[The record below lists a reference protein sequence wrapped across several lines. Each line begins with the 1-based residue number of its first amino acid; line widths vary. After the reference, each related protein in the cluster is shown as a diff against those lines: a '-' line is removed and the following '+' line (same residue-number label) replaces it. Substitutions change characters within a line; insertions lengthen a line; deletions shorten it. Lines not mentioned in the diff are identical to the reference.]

1 MIRAACV
8 AAPPEF
14 GYADNMLIAVLAGIA
29 IAVVAAVLAKR
40 AAAAEA
46 TRVADRAVDEARAES
61 AALIK
66 AARFEA
72 AGHERAM
79 ETAARAE
86 VLDART
92 TADDAL
98 AGAEAAAERR
108 AEALSRAQDE
118 LETLEDAL
126 SQREAQVAAVQ
137 REAQSRR
144 DRAQGVQRDAER
156 KLASARGDLETRA
169 GVGATDLIAQMSRA
183 WLEEARARAAAAIR
197 AIDAT
202 ASDPAHDREASRVME
217 IAAARYHHH
226 YLTERSAS
234 NLRVG
239 ADLVAVLLDHGAAM
253 HGALERVAGVQLQV
267 NDEQDAVRLDGL
279 DGVGKEMVRRAL
291 NKLLK
296 KPETIDDARKDPD
309 AWATRAREHL
319 NQEIR
324 ALGKRAFQTLG
335 LQKAHP
341 EIVELV
347 GALNFRTSYTQNQ
360 WWHALEASYLAGMM
374 AAELGLDE
382 KLARRATLM
391 HDIGKALTHKIE
403 GSHAVIGAD
412 IARRLGE
419 SETVAN
425 AIGAHHA
432 DEPCNSVYAYLV
444 AASDAMSGARPGA
457 RRELAEGFT
466 AKIEDLERIGLARRG
481 VAFAHAVHGG
491 RELRVYVRE
500 RDVDDL
506 GVVELSTDI
515 ANQIAEE
522 MTFPGQIKVT
532 VIRAFEATATA
543 N

>member
-1 MIRAACV
+1 
-8 AAPPEF
+8 
-14 GYADNMLIAVLAGIA
+14 MLIAVLAGVA
-29 IAVVAAVLAKR
+29 IAVIAAILARR

-46 TRVADRAVDEARAES
+46 LRTARRAVDQARAES
-61 AALIK
+61 AALVK
-66 AARFEA
+66 AARLEG

-86 VLDART
+86 VLDARSV
-92 TADDAL
+92 ADDAL
-98 AGAEAAAERR
+98 AGAEALADRR
-108 AEALSRAQDE
+108 AEALAREQDE
-118 LETLEDAL
+118 LDAL
-126 SQREAQVAAVQ
+126 EEALAQREAQFTAAQ

-144 DRAQGVQRDAER
+144 DRAQGVERDAER
-156 KLASARGDLETRA
+156 KAASARGELETRA
-169 GVGATDLIAQMSRA
+169 GVRAADLITQMSQT

-234 NLRVG
+234 NLRIG
-239 ADLVAVLLDHGAAM
+239 GDLVAVLLDQGAAM

-267 NDEQDAVRLDGL
+267 NDEKDAIRLDGL

-296 KPETIDDARKDPD
+296 KPETVDDARKDPD

-335 LQKAHP
+335 IPKAHP

-360 WWHALEASYLAGMM
+360 WWHAMEASYLAGMM

-419 SETVAN
+419 PETVAN

-500 RDVDDL
+500 RDIDDV
-506 GVVELSTDI
+506 GVVEMSTEI
-515 ANQIAEE
+515 ANQIAEQ

>member
-1 MIRAACV
+1 
-8 AAPPEF
+8 
-14 GYADNMLIAVLAGIA
+14 MLIAVLAGLA
-29 IAVVAAVLAKR
+29 IAAVTAMVAAR
-40 AAAAEA
+40 TAAVEAA
-46 TRVADRAVDEARAES
+46 RVARRAVDDAQAET

-66 AARFEA
+66 AARLEA
-72 AGHERAM
+72 AAHERAM

-86 VLDART
+86 VLEART
-92 TADDAL
+92 AADDAL
-98 AGAEAAAERR
+98 AR
-108 AEALSRAQDE
+108 AEALADRRSDALARVEGEVGVQAD
-118 LETLEDAL
+118 TLEQRDAQVTAT
-126 SQREAQVAAVQ
+126 QREV
-137 REAQSRR
+137 QSRR
-144 DRAQGVQRDAER
+144 DRAQGIERDAER
-156 KLASARGDLETRA
+156 KLAGARAELETRA
-169 GVGATDLIAQMSRA
+169 GVPGAELIAQMSQA
-183 WLEEARARAAAAIR
+183 WLEEARARAAAAVR

-202 ASDPAHDREASRVME
+202 AADPAHDREARRVME
-217 IAAARYHHH
+217 IAAARYQYH

-234 NLRVG
+234 NLRIG
-239 ADLVAVLLDHGAAM
+239 PELVALLLDSGAAL

-267 NDEQDAVRLDGL
+267 NDERDAIRLDGL
-279 DGVGKEMVRRAL
+279 DGVGKEFVRRAMS
-291 NKLLK
+291 KFMK
-296 KPETIDDARKDPD
+296 KPESIDDARKDPEG
-309 AWATRAREHL
+309 WATRGREHL

-324 ALGKRAFQTLG
+324 ALGKRAFQILG
-335 LQKAHP
+335 IQKAHP

-360 WWHALEASYLAGMM
+360 WWHAVEASYLAGMM

-419 SETVAN
+419 AEVVAN

-481 VAFAHAVHGG
+481 VSHAHAVHGG

-506 GVVELSTDI
+506 TVVEMSTDI
-515 ANQIAEE
+515 AQQIAEE

>member
-1 MIRAACV
+1 MW
-8 AAPPEF
+8 
-14 GYADNMLIAVLAGIA
+14 IAVLAGI
-29 IAVVAAVLAKR
+29 VVAAVAAFLAMRVAVAEAGR
-40 AAAAEA
+40 AARREVEQA
-46 TRVADRAVDEARAES
+46 TAES
-61 AALIK
+61 AARVA
-66 AARFEA
+66 AARLESA
-72 AGHERAM
+72 ARMRAT

-86 VLDART
+86 VLEART
-92 TADDAL
+92 AADEAL
-98 AGAEAAAERR
+98 GRAESAAELRSER
-108 AEALSRAQDE
+108 VARVEAELGA
-118 LETLEDAL
+118 LEDAL
-126 SQREAQVAAVQ
+126 EQRDTQVAASQREI
-137 REAQSRR
+137 QSRR
-144 DRAQGVQRDAER
+144 DRAQGVERDADR
-156 KLASARGDLETRA
+156 KRSTARSDLETRA
-169 GVGATDLIAQMSRA
+169 GIKASELIARLAHA
-183 WLEEARARAAAAIR
+183 WIDEARARAAAEVR

-202 ASDPAHDREASRVME
+202 AADPAHDREARRVME
-217 IAAARYHHH
+217 IAAARYQYH

-234 NLRVG
+234 NLRIG
-239 ADLVAVLLDHGAAM
+239 AELVATLLDNGGAL
-253 HGALERVAGVQLQV
+253 HGALERASGVQLQV
-267 NDEQDAVRLDGL
+267 NDDKDAVRLDGL
-279 DGVGKEMVRRAL
+279 DGVGKEMVRRAVH
-291 NKLLK
+291 KLIK
-296 KPETIDDARKDPD
+296 KPETLDDARKDPE
-309 AWATRAREHL
+309 AWAAKSRDHL
-319 NQEIR
+319 QQEIR

-335 LQKAHP
+335 IPKSHP

-360 WWHALEASYLAGMM
+360 WWHAVEASYLAGMM

-403 GSHAVIGAD
+403 GSHAVIGAE

-419 SETVAN
+419 AEVVAN

-466 AKIEDLERIGLARRG
+466 AKIEDLERIGLSRRG
-481 VAFAHAVHGG
+481 VAYAHAVHGG

-500 RDVDDL
+500 REVDDL
-506 GVVELSTDI
+506 TVVEMSTDI

>member
-1 MIRAACV
+1 
-8 AAPPEF
+8 
-14 GYADNMLIAVLAGIA
+14 MLARMWIAILAGVA
-29 IAVVAAVLAKR
+29 VAVVAAVLARR

-46 TRVADRAVDEARAES
+46 ARTAGRAIDEARAES
-61 AALIK
+61 ATLIE
-66 AARFEA
+66 AARLEA
-72 AGHERAM
+72 AARGRAM

-86 VLDART
+86 ALEART
-92 TADDAL
+92 AADDAL
-98 AGAEAAAERR
+98 GRTETDLERRDEAVAR
-108 AEALSRAQDE
+108 AEAELAAQD
-118 LETLEDAL
+118 DAL
-126 SQREAQVAAVQ
+126 EQRDAQVAAGQ
-137 REAQSRR
+137 RELQSRR
-144 DRAQGVQRDAER
+144 DRAQGIERDAER
-156 KLASARGDLETRA
+156 KRAGARSELETRA
-169 GVGATDLIAQMSRA
+169 GIAASELISLLAKA
-183 WLEEARARAAAAIR
+183 WVDDARARAAAEVR

-202 ASDPAHDREASRVME
+202 AADPAHDREARRVME
-217 IAAARYHHH
+217 ISAARYQYH

-234 NLRVG
+234 NLRIG
-239 ADLVAVLLDHGAAM
+239 ADLVAVLLDGGGAM
-253 HGALERVAGVQLQV
+253 HGALERVSGVQLQV
-267 NDEQDAVRLDGL
+267 NDDRDAIRLDGL
-279 DGVGKEMVRRAL
+279 DGVGKEMVRRAIG
-291 NKLLK
+291 KLIK
-296 KPETIDDARKDPD
+296 KPETLDDARRDPE
-309 AWATRAREHL
+309 AWAARSREHL
-319 NQEIR
+319 HQEIR

-335 LQKAHP
+335 IPKAHP

-360 WWHALEASYLAGMM
+360 WWHAVEASYLAGMM

-403 GSHAVIGAD
+403 GSHAVIGAE

-419 SETVAN
+419 SELVAN

-481 VAFAHAVHGG
+481 VAYAHAVHGG

-500 RDVDDL
+500 REVDDL
-506 GVVELSTDI
+506 TVVEMSTDI

>member
-1 MIRAACV
+1 
-8 AAPPEF
+8 
-14 GYADNMLIAVLAGIA
+14 MLIAVLAGLA
-29 IAVVAAVLAKR
+29 IAVVTAVLAAR

-46 TRVADRAVDEARAES
+46 ARVARRTLDDAQAES

-66 AARFEA
+66 AARLEA
-72 AGHERAM
+72 AAGQRQA
-79 ETAARAE
+79 ETAARGEVLEARASADEVIARVEAE
-86 VLDART
+86 VDRRGERLARAAAELDARG
-92 TADDAL
+92 DAL
-98 AGAEAAAERR
+98 EQRDAQM
-108 AEALSRAQDE
+108 AL
-118 LETLEDAL
+118 T
-126 SQREAQVAAVQ
+126 QREV
-137 REAQSRR
+137 QSRR
-144 DRAQGVQRDAER
+144 DRAQGLERDAET
-156 KLASARGDLETRA
+156 KIAGARAELEARA
-169 GVGATDLIAQMSRA
+169 GVRGNDLIAQLSQA
-183 WLEEARARAAAAIR
+183 WFDEARARAADAMR

-202 ASDPAHDREASRVME
+202 AADPAHDREAKRVME
-217 IAAARYHHH
+217 IAATRYHHH

-234 NLRVG
+234 NLRIG
-239 ADLVAVLLDHGAAM
+239 AELVALLLDNGAAL
-253 HGALERVAGVQLQV
+253 HGSLERVAGLQLLV
-267 NDEQDAVRLDGL
+267 NDEKDAIRLDGL
-279 DGVGKEMVRRAL
+279 DGVGKEFVRRAI
-291 NKLLK
+291 NKLIK
-296 KPETIDDARKDPD
+296 KPESIDDARKDPEG
-309 AWATRAREHL
+309 WATRGRDHL
-319 NQEIR
+319 HQEIR

-335 LQKAHP
+335 IQKAHP

-360 WWHALEASYLAGMM
+360 WWHAVESSYLAGMM

-419 SETVAN
+419 SELVAN

-500 RDVDDL
+500 RDVDDAT
-506 GVVELSTDI
+506 VVEMSTDI

-532 VIRAFEATATA
+532 VIRAFEASATA

>member
-1 MIRAACV
+1 V
-8 AAPPEF
+8 W
-14 GYADNMLIAVLAGIA
+14 IAVVAGIA
-29 IAVVAAVLAKR
+29 IAVITAVLAMR

-46 TRVADRAVDEARAES
+46 SREARRVVDKARGEAAAAVKAAELEGAATRKAAEARAREES
-61 AALIK
+61 L
-66 AARFEA
+66 AAR
-72 AGHERAM
+72 
-79 ETAARAE
+79 TAADEQLGGDEAKVLARA
-86 VLDART
+86 
-92 TADDAL
+92 DAL
-98 AGAEAAAERR
+98 AAKAAEL
-108 AEALSRAQDE
+108 AAH
-118 LETLEDAL
+118 EDAIA
-126 SQREAQVAAVQ
+126 QREDAIDALN
-137 REAQSRR
+137 REVQSRR
-144 DRAQGVQRDAER
+144 DRAGGIDRDTQK
-156 KLASARGDLETRA
+156 KLSARRTELESRA
-169 GVGATDLIAQMSRA
+169 GVSGQELVQRLGKA
-183 WLEEARARAAAAIR
+183 WLDDARARAAAMVR
-197 AIDAT
+197 AVDQT
-202 ASDPAHDREASRVME
+202 AADPAHEREAKRVME
-217 IAAARYHHH
+217 IAATRYHHH
-226 YLTERSAS
+226 YLTERAMN

-239 ADLVAVLLDHGAAM
+239 KDMVALLLDNGRGM
-253 HGALERVAGVQLQV
+253 HGALERVSGLQLLV

-279 DGVGKEMVRRAL
+279 DGVGKEMVRRAIGRL
-291 NKLLK
+291 MK
-296 KPETIDDARKDPD
+296 KPETIDDAKKDPE
-309 AWATRAREHL
+309 AWAKRTREHL
-319 NQEIR
+319 EQEIR
-324 ALGKRAFQTLG
+324 SLGKRAFQTLG
-335 LQKAHP
+335 IAKAHP
-341 EIVELV
+341 EIVDLV
-347 GALNFRTSYTQNQ
+347 GALNYRTSYTQNQ
-360 WWHALEASYLAGMM
+360 WWHAVEASYLAGMM

-419 SETVAN
+419 PEIVAN

-466 AKIEDLERIGLARRG
+466 AKVEDLERIGLSRRG
-481 VAFAHAVHGG
+481 VFDAHAVHGG

-506 GVVELSTDI
+506 AVVEMSTDI

>member
-1 MIRAACV
+1 MW
-8 AAPPEF
+8 
-14 GYADNMLIAVLAGIA
+14 IALLAGTV

-40 AAAAEA
+40 TAAAEQA
-46 TRVADRAVDEARAES
+46 RLARRAVDDATAEA
-61 AALIK
+61 AAQIQ
-66 AARFEA
+66 AARLEA
-72 AGHERAM
+72 GARERAI

-86 VLDART
+86 ALDAR
-92 TADDAL
+92 
-98 AGAEAAAERR
+98 AAADEALERTETAVERR
-108 AEALSRAQDE
+108 AGELSRAQAE
-118 LETLEDAL
+118 LDA
-126 SQREAQVAAVQ
+126 QRDAIEQLDAQIAATQ
-137 REAQSRR
+137 RDVQSRR
-144 DRAQGVQRDAER
+144 DRAQGVERDAER
-156 KLASARGDLETRA
+156 KLASARSELEARA
-169 GVGATDLIAQMSRA
+169 GVRGGELIAQLSQA
-183 WLEEARARAAAAIR
+183 WLDEARARAAAAVR

-202 ASDPAHDREASRVME
+202 AADPAHDREASRVME
-217 IAAARYHHH
+217 IAATRYQHH

-234 NLRVG
+234 NLRIG
-239 ADLVAVLLDHGAAM
+239 ADLVAVLLDQGAAL
-253 HGALERVAGVQLQV
+253 HGALERVSGVQLQV
-267 NDEQDAVRLDGL
+267 NDDKDAIRLDGL
-279 DGVGKEMVRRAL
+279 DGVGKEMVRRAI
-291 NKLLK
+291 NKLIK
-296 KPETIDDARKDPD
+296 KPESIDDARKDPD
-309 AWATRAREHL
+309 GWATRGREHL

-335 LQKAHP
+335 IQKAHP

-360 WWHALEASYLAGMM
+360 WWHAVEASYLAGMM

-419 SETVAN
+419 PELVAN

-466 AKIEDLERIGLARRG
+466 AKIEDLERIGLSRRG

-506 GVVELSTDI
+506 TVVEMSTDI